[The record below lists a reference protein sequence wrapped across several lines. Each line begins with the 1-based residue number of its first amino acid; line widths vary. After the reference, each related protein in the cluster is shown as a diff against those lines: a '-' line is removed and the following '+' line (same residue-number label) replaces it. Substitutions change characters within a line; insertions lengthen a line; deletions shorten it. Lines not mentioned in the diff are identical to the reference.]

1 MSKSKE
7 EILESLKKELRDE
20 LAKPNSDNTR
30 ILELSNK
37 IAELDETNVRFSV
50 DAGIIN
56 RLGKELMGKVETAVS
71 ELVKNAYD
79 ADATKVILTFEDC
92 DKIGGKLTIA
102 DNGVGMTR
110 EQLIKGFMRISSSA
124 KIETPY
130 STKFNRKRA
139 GQKGI
144 GRFATQR
151 LGEQLKIVTQT
162 AESTNA
168 LKVTIDWNDF
178 ESKNNLLLIQ
188 NQIETTDKLSKR
200 NEGTNL
206 IIDNLRDAWSDAM
219 IRRVYRY
226 ISDILQPFPLSKAFE
241 ENKQDPGFEVICRKK
256 VNNEYIII
264 ADTQTSFYEYA
275 VAEIEGKVNEDG
287 FGEWSIKSNKF
298 EELNQPLTFK
308 ISKKDKNSSFVDN
321 DDKISPFIELKNIT
335 FKAYYFI
342 FLPEFIPSLQL
353 NNIQE
358 VTKEKGGIRIYR
370 NGFRV
375 LPYGEVQYDWLG
387 LDESVRRRIVLP
399 VHGNNNFIGFVEIK
413 DNLLN
418 PLFLELSNREGFWEN
433 TAYKELTDFVYR
445 VLIEGVIKIASLR
458 GKKQTAG
465 QKGYEKQPN
474 LLPKTIKK
482 TAQDAK
488 RDIESFEDNIRQNS
502 SSSSSSSN
510 NDNQTQEKE
519 TSELLDSLKEKFTII
534 ENKAEESEES
544 LSKLLDENSM
554 LRVLAGLG
562 LVIGEF
568 AHEIKHYIKPFQ
580 IDTEFLT
587 NTAKE
592 YPLIVERAE
601 RLNRNAKAFSTYT
614 AYFDRA
620 ISSNA
625 LRELQPLSLR
635 VAVKDFVE
643 IIKPD
648 LARQNIQ
655 LHDPIFR
662 GYGFTTTPMHESEI
676 ISILFNFYSNS
687 KKAIIKTGKSGE
699 ILIEVGRDNDKIYLE
714 FSDNGIGIPPND
726 DDTIFEAFFTT
737 SNVVGHSATYQE
749 ELTGTGLGLKIV
761 RDIITSYNGDI
772 YVKRPATT
780 NFKTTIRIELPENK
794 KDE

>member
-1 MSKSKE
+1 MNSESNKLSFLKE
-7 EILESLKKELRDE
+7 QLTQE
-20 LAKPNSDNTR
+20 LAKANSDNIR

-37 IAELDETNVRFSV
+37 IAELDETKVRFSV

-71 ELVKNAYD
+71 ELVKNSYD
-79 ADATKVILTFEDC
+79 ADATKVFLTFENC
-92 DKIGGKLTIA
+92 DVIGGKLTIA
-102 DNGVGMTR
+102 DNGLGMTR
-110 EQLIKGFMRISSSA
+110 EQLISGFMRISSSE
-124 KIETPY
+124 KITSPH
-130 STKFNRKRA
+130 SFKFNRKRA

-151 LGEQLKIVTQT
+151 LGERLKIITKT
-162 AESTNA
+162 EKSTNSA
-168 LKVTIDWNDF
+168 LQVTINWNDF
-178 ESKNNLLLIQ
+178 ESKSNLLLIQ

-200 NEGTNL
+200 REGTDL
-206 IIDNLRDAWSDAM
+206 VIDNLRDVWSDPM

-226 ISDILQPFPLSKAFE
+226 ISEILQPFPLSKTLE

-275 VAEIEGKVNEDG
+275 VAEIEGKVDGNG
-287 FGEWSIKSNKF
+287 FGEWFIQSNKF
-298 EELNQPLTFK
+298 EELKVKVKSN
-308 ISKKDKNSSFVDN
+308 ISKEDKFA
-321 DDKISPFIELKNIT
+321 PFGIDRDEFIPFKELKNIH
-335 FKAYYFI
+335 FKIYYFI
-342 FLPEFIPSLQL
+342 FTHDLIPSLQL

-358 VTKEKGGIRIYR
+358 VTKEKGGVRVYR

-375 LPYGEVQYDWLG
+375 LPYGENQNDWLG
-387 LDESVRRRIVLP
+387 LDESVRRRVVLP
-399 VHGNNNFIGFVEIK
+399 SHGNNSFIGFVEIEDDK
-413 DNLLN
+413 DNS
-418 PLFLELSNREGFWEN
+418 LFLELSNREGFWEN
-433 TAYKELTDFVYR
+433 TAYKELVDFVYR

-458 GKKQTAG
+458 GRKQTAG
-465 QKGYEKQPN
+465 QKDYEKQPN
-474 LLPKTIKK
+474 LIPKTIKK

-488 RDIESFEDNIRQNS
+488 KDIELLENTIKQNNNKSNSQNKDEDN
-502 SSSSSSSN
+502 SSN
-510 NDNQTQEKE
+510 
-519 TSELLDSLKEKFTII
+519 TSGFFNSLKNKLNII
-534 ENKAEESEES
+534 ESKADESEEN
-544 LSKLLDENSM
+544 LNKLLDENSM

-568 AHEIKHYIKPFQ
+568 AHEIKHYVKPFQ
-580 IDTEFLT
+580 IDTEFLINIAT
-587 NTAKE
+587 E
-592 YPLIVERAE
+592 YPQVIERAE

-625 LRELQPLSLR
+625 LRELQPISLR
-635 VAVKDFVE
+635 VVVNDFIE

-648 LARQNIQ
+648 LSRQNII
-655 LHDPIFR
+655 LHEPIFK
-662 GYGFTTTPMHESEI
+662 GYGLSTIPMHESEI

-699 ILIEVGRDNDKIYLE
+699 ILIEIGRDNNKIYLE
-714 FSDNGIGIPPND
+714 FSDNGIGIPLED
-726 DDTIFEAFFTT
+726 DENIFEAFFTT
-737 SNVVGHSATYQE
+737 STVVGHSATYQE

-772 YVKRPATT
+772 YLKRPATT
-780 NFKTTIRIELPENK
+780 NFKTTIRVELPENK